1 MTIATFILML
11 LLLHFKE
18 RKELP
23 LMKEIIT
30 VVSASSLGKV
40 YEANALKVEVL
51 KDIDFEVKRGE
62 FTVVSGPSG
71 SGKTTLLNIVGGI
84 DKPTSGKII
93 VYGEDLGARDEDFLA
108 GFRCRNVGFVFQSY
122 NLVSTLTV
130 AENVAFP
137 MDWARKNEE
146 HIRGRV
152 NELLGLVG
160 LENRTEHFPFQ
171 LSGGEQQRVAFAR
184 ALANDPPLLLVDEPT
199 GNLDVKTSAK
209 IIQILSTLKEG
220 GKTIIVATHD
230 EHIFELAH
238 QKLCL
243 EDGRLISENE

>member
-1 MTIATFILML
+1 
-11 LLLHFKE
+11 
-18 RKELP
+18 
-23 LMKEIIT
+23 MKEIMT

-40 YEANALKVEVL
+40 YEANILKVEVL
-51 KDIDFEVKRGE
+51 KDIDFEVGQGE
-62 FTVVSGPSG
+62 FTVVGGPSG

-84 DKPTSGKII
+84 DRPTSGKIV

-108 GFRCRNVGFVFQSY
+108 GFRCTNIGFVFQSY

-137 MDWARKNEE
+137 MEWARKNEE

-152 NELLGLVG
+152 DELLGLVG
-160 LENRTEHFPFQ
+160 LQHRTEHFPFQ

-184 ALANDPPLLLVDEPT
+184 ALANDPPLFLVDEPT
-199 GNLDVKTSAK
+199 GNLDVRTSAK
-209 IIQILSTLKEG
+209 IVQILSTLKDS

-230 EHIFELAH
+230 EHISELAH
-238 QKLCL
+238 QKLFL